1 MQETVPAFMTLD
13 HDTIVS
19 LGSRLP
25 PSLGVLGR
33 LQSLL
38 EEADSDLD
46 DIVELVNIDPALTF
60 QVIKLANSAL
70 YGLRSRCE
78 SLEDAVARVGFGDI
92 HQIVGLAVSRHT
104 FQGELP
110 VYEIAGGRLWENAV
124 AIGTLNAEFATL
136 AGADARAAYATGL
149 LRNIGKVVLNNFAP
163 QDLYPGEA
171 VAPSVHAW
179 EKQQH
184 GTTAA
189 DVSAVLLD
197 HWRFS
202 AETVGAVCAHHAPE
216 ERPEFAGAAARLHLA
231 CGIVVGWGCALPGE
245 STGWRVDA
253 AMFERAGV
261 PTEETSAAVERAHA
275 RFVACAMLEWSHAA

>member
-1 MQETVPAFMTLD
+1 MGRDNSRSMTLD
-13 HDTIVS
+13 HGTIIS
-19 LGSRLP
+19 IGSRLP

-33 LQSLL
+33 LQTMLDD
-38 EEADSDLD
+38 ADTDLD

-92 HQIVGLAVSRHT
+92 HQIVGLAVSRHA

-110 VYEIAGGRLWENAV
+110 AYEMPAGRLWENAV
-124 AIGTLNAEFATL
+124 AIGTLNAEFAAL
-136 AGADARAAYATGL
+136 AGGDARAAYATGL

-163 QDLYPGEA
+163 RVVFPGETA
-171 VAPSVHAW
+171 APHAQAW
-179 EKQQH
+179 EKAQH
-184 GTTAA
+184 GMCAA
-189 DVSAVLLD
+189 EVSAVLLD

-202 AETVGAVCAHHAPE
+202 AETVGAVCAHHQPE
-216 ERPEFAGAAARLHLA
+216 AQPEFASAAARLHLA

-245 STGWRVDA
+245 SAGWRVEP

-261 PTEETSAAVERAHA
+261 SAEETPGAVERAHA
-275 RFVACAMLEWSHAA
+275 RFVECAMLEWSHAA

>member
-1 MQETVPAFMTLD
+1 MNLTRE
-13 HDTIVS
+13 TIVS

-33 LQSLL
+33 LQELL
-38 EEADSDLD
+38 ARADADLE
-46 DIVELVNIDPALTF
+46 DIVQLVNIDPALTF

-78 SLEDAVARVGFGDI
+78 SLEDAVSRVGFGDI
-92 HQIVGLAVSRHT
+92 HQIVGLAVSRHA

-110 VYEIAGGRLWENAV
+110 AYDIAGGRLWENAV

-136 AGADARAAYATGL
+136 AGADARGAYATGL

-163 QDLYPGEA
+163 HAVYPGEA
-171 VAPSVHAW
+171 LAPDAAAW
-179 EKQQH
+179 EKAQH
-184 GTTAA
+184 GMNSAE
-189 DVSAVLLD
+189 VSAVLLD

-202 AETVGAVCAHHAPE
+202 PETVAAVAAHITPAQQ
-216 ERPEFAGAAARLHLA
+216 PEFAASATRLHLA
-231 CGIVVGWGCALPGE
+231 CGMAVARGCALPGE
-245 STGWRVDA
+245 GTGWCMEP
-253 AMFERAGV
+253 AMFRLAGV
-261 PTEETSAAVERAHA
+261 PEEEIAPAVERAHR